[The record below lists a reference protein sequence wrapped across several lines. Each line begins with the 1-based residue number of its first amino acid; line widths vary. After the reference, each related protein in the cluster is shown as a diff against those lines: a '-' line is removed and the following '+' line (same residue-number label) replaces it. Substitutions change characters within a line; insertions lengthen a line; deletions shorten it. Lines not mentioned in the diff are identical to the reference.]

1 MSGVAGAGRVRL
13 VVCVNMMRGPR
24 GKCCGLSGSPAIA
37 EALERGIRMRGL
49 AAEVERIVCLGKCGD
64 GPNLKIVGGGF
75 RQHLTLADVPA
86 LLDEV
91 ETLAGKADGAPMLHP
106 GA

>member
-1 MSGVAGAGRVRL
+1 MSAPSAAPMRL

-24 GKCCGLSGSPAIA
+24 GKCCGLSGSPEIA
-37 EALERGIRMRGL
+37 DALEAGIRQRGIK
-49 AAEVERIVCLGKCGD
+49 AEIERIVCLGKCND

-75 RQHLTLADVPA
+75 RQHLTLDDVPA
-86 LLDEV
+86 LLDEFA
-91 ETLAGKADGAPMLHP
+91 EQAGVGDSPMLYP